1 MHILRNTGKRIIFH
15 VYNVLFVETSFSKD
29 NKIVD
34 FIILYTK
41 QYIYLCLK
49 QKKFPIFY
57 ERIHFLKFEYKIE
70 KKCIIPKAT
79 AFNF

>member
-15 VYNVLFVETSFSKD
+15 VHNVLFVETSFSKD

-34 FIILYTK
+34 LIILYTK

-79 AFNF
+79 AFNS